1 MFSTAAPHFF
11 ALTSAVIEI
20 YSAIFSI
27 RPFHSNNTTSG
38 AAIMKKIFLAVLLV
52 FLLATATFAA
62 VNINTATKEELNS
75 LAGIGPM
82 KAEAIIKY
90 RQEKG
95 LFKNVD
101 ELKNVYGIGDKLF
114 ERIKSDVTV
123 GGADNAAPAMK
134 PASTPQPE
142 KKAEEKPA
150 AAQPAEK
157 KEAVPPAAPKKQ

>member
-1 MFSTAAPHFF
+1 
-11 ALTSAVIEI
+11 
-20 YSAIFSI
+20 
-27 RPFHSNNTTSG
+27 
-38 AAIMKKIFLAVLLV
+38 MKKIFLAVLLV

-75 LAGIGPM
+75 LAGIGPI

-123 GGADNAAPAMK
+123 GGTDNAAPAMK
-134 PASTPQPE
+134 PASAAAQPE
-142 KKAEEKPA
+142 KKTEERPVT
-150 AAQPAEK
+150 AQPAEK